1 MNASTTIFGE
11 ETFQEEILVFK
22 YEGEKF
28 ANHEININELIA
40 ELKGVDVLIAEV
52 VKYYKQKHNLTD
64 ADVSFEVLV
73 KIEDGSIK
81 EIIRIVKKNATT
93 IALASSFVM
102 PFLNSGFDYYL
113 NNRETGNPE
122 TVEILEN
129 SPKIRRSFEDILMPI
144 TGSDNNISIQNGDN
158 VYNITYEQKQEI
170 VDEIK
175 RHDEFLV
182 DEEKVIEEDLMGR
195 ISVSR
200 YDDLDPFSFRINET
214 ARDIPLHFNDLEF
227 DLSDRQ
233 EFLGQELIIK
243 ADVTYKNDV
252 RKSIVVKEYKE
263 LAKLFEEK

>member
-1 MNASTTIFGE
+1 MNTSKTIFGE

-73 KIEDGSIK
+73 KVEDGSIK
-81 EIIRIVKKNATT
+81 EVIRIVKKNSTA
-93 IALASSFVM
+93 IALVSYFVM
-102 PFLNSGFDYYL
+102 PFLQSGFNYYL
-113 NNRETGNPE
+113 NNRETNNPE
-122 TVEILEN
+122 TIEILEN
-129 SPKIRRSFEDILMPI
+129 STKIRRSFEDILMPI

-158 VYNITYEQKQEI
+158 IYNITYEQKHEI

-175 RHDEFLV
+175 RHEEFLV
-182 DEEKVIEEDLMGR
+182 DEERVVEEDLMGI

-200 YDDLDPFSFRINET
+200 YDGLNPFSFRINET
-214 ARDIPLHFNDLEF
+214 SKDIPLFFNDLEF

-233 EFLGQELIIK
+233 EFLGQEFIIK

-263 LAKLFEEK
+263 LARLFEKK